1 MKVGQTTE
9 PLDQKQLEPNTP
21 FPSGKVRNQHVNEKH
36 LKSYSSSSIS
46 LGN

>member
-21 FPSGKVRNQHVNEKH
+21 FPSGKPEINM
-36 LKSYSSSSIS
+36 
-46 LGN
+46 